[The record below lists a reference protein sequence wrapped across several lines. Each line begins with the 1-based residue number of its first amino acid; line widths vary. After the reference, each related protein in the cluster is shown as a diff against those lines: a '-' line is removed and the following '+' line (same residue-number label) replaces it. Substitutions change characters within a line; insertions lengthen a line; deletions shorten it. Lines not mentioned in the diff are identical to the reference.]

1 MSCQRGLLSIKLT
14 LLIDA
19 ISLDD
24 RKYKVTSLQG
34 PSLQGPYV
42 EVLVAG
48 NMPMRSPSMAIVS
61 L

>member
-34 PSLQGPYV
+34 PYV
-42 EVLVAG
+42 EVFVAG